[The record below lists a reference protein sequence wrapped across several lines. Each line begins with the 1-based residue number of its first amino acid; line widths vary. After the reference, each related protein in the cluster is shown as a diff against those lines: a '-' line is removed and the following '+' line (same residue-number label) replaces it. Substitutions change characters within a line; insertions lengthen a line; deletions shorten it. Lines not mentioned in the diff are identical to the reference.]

1 MRKTLA
7 LTTLMF
13 ALVITACS
21 ADTQPTATPQIF
33 PTPLPTATPAPT
45 ATPQAYPTAL
55 PQIATEAENYDA
67 DINALLAEIDRA
79 HTEILRL
86 ESCQQRIMAEIVT
99 GHSHEY
105 TYIVPHTTDLFTG
118 EATDGGLVRSVS
130 TESDNST
137 SHSHSIPALELGEAT
152 GVTGMAMATLEG
164 CDD

>member
-21 ADTQPTATPQIF
+21 ADTQPTATPQMF

-45 ATPQAYPTAL
+45 ATPHVHATAA
-55 PQIATEAENYDA
+55 PQIATEAVNYDA
-67 DINALLAEIDRA
+67 DINALQSELDRA

-86 ESCQQRIMAEIVT
+86 ESCQQRIMAELVT

-152 GVTGMAMATLEG
+152 GVTGTAMATLEG
-164 CDD
+164 CDG